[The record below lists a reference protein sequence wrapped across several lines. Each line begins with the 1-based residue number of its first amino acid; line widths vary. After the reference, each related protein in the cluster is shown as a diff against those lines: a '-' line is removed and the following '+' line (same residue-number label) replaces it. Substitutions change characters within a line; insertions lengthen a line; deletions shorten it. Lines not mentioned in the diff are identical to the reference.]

1 MTTKEQLLEE
11 IEALT
16 AEQQEELLFAA
27 QVLRARTSLPQTTP
41 GHILVERLD
50 EFAVSMEDADAVELV
65 VTEKLRQVNPD
76 DWR

>member
-16 AEQQEELLFAA
+16 AEQQEELLFTA
-27 QVLRARTSLPQTTP
+27 QVLRARTALPETTS
-41 GHILVERLD
+41 GQQLVKLID
-50 EFAVSMEDADAVELV
+50 DFAVSEADADAVQNV
-65 VTEKLRQVNPD
+65 IRDKLETVSPD